1 MRQYTTNLEWIKQL
15 FVGIE
20 DETDDF
26 KTSIYIKSDGFDKKD
41 IGDGEKGLLELPE
54 DILLL
59 LIKYLTPKDLIR

>member
-1 MRQYTTNLEWIKQL
+1 MKQYTNMEWIKQL

-20 DETDDF
+20 DETVDF
-26 KTSIYIKSDGFDKKD
+26 NTSIYIKSDGFDKKD

>member
-1 MRQYTTNLEWIKQL
+1 MKPYTNMEWIKQL

-26 KTSIYIKSDGFDKKD
+26 STSINIKSDGFDKKD
-41 IGDGEKGLLELPE
+41 IGDGNKGLLELPE

-59 LIKYLTPKDLIR
+59 LIQYLSPKDLIR

>member
-1 MRQYTTNLEWIKQL
+1 MKPYTNMEWIKQL

-20 DETDDF
+20 DQTDDLN
-26 KTSIYIKSDGFDKKD
+26 TSIRIKSDGFDKKD

-59 LIKYLTPKDLIR
+59 LIQYLTPKDLIR

>member
-1 MRQYTTNLEWIKQL
+1 MKQYTNMEWIKQL

-20 DETDDF
+20 DETVDF
-26 KTSIYIKSDGFDKKD
+26 NTSIYIKSDSFDKKD

>member
-1 MRQYTTNLEWIKQL
+1 MEWIKQL

-26 KTSIYIKSDGFDKKD
+26 NTSIYIKSDSFDKKD

>member
-1 MRQYTTNLEWIKQL
+1 MKQYTNMEWIKQL

>member
-1 MRQYTTNLEWIKQL
+1 MKQYTNMEWIKQL

-26 KTSIYIKSDGFDKKD
+26 NTSIYIKIDGFDKKD

>member
-1 MRQYTTNLEWIKQL
+1 MKPYTSMEWIKQL

-26 KTSIYIKSDGFDKKD
+26 NTSIYIKSDGFDKKD

-59 LIKYLTPKDLIR
+59 LIQYLTPKDLIR